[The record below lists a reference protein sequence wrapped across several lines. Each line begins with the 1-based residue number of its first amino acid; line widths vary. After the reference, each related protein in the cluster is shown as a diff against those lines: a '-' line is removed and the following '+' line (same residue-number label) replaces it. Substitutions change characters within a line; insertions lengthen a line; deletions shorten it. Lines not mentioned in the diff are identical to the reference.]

1 MYMYIHVHFNY
12 RATEIIFNIPEL
24 FNEIN
29 FLNSNEI
36 IKNCTI
42 RYSDI
47 IEQIWTK
54 KKTPNKTNLKYKKQI
69 GRNHL
74 TLYNHDSL
82 ALPPK
87 FPDPGAMKFII
98 LEETLFFYFI
108 TMHLIQRI
116 LTQGQRRRFSKND
129 CIYLEPH
136 LNTRTLDTGTI
147 NCIFLELQ
155 THSFSK

>member
-47 IEQIWTK
+47 IEQIWTQK
-54 KKTPNKTNLKYKKQI
+54 NQTKQI
-69 GRNHL
+69 WSTKNKL
-74 TLYNHDSL
+74 VEIILPYNHDSL
-82 ALPPK
+82 ALPPTP
-87 FPDPGAMKFII
+87 PDPGAMKFII

-108 TMHLIQRI
+108 TMHSIQRI

>member
-54 KKTPNKTNLKYKKQI
+54 KKTQTKQI
-69 GRNHL
+69 WSTKNKL
-74 TLYNHDSL
+74 VEIILPYIIMI
-82 ALPPK
+82 ALP
-87 FPDPGAMKFII
+87 FHQGAMKFII

>member
-54 KKTPNKTNLKYKKQI
+54 KKTKQNKSEVQKTNW
-69 GRNHL
+69 
-74 TLYNHDSL
+74 
-82 ALPPK
+82 
-87 FPDPGAMKFII
+87 
-98 LEETLFFYFI
+98 
-108 TMHLIQRI
+108 
-116 LTQGQRRRFSKND
+116 SKSSYP
-129 CIYLEPH
+129 I
-136 LNTRTLDTGTI
+136 
-147 NCIFLELQ
+147 
-155 THSFSK
+155 

>member
-24 FNEIN
+24 FNYIN
-29 FLNSNEI
+29 FLNSNDI
-36 IKNCTI
+36 IKNCSI

-47 IEQIWTK
+47 IEQIWTPK
-54 KKTPNKTNLKYKKQI
+54 NQTKQI
-69 GRNHL
+69 WSTKNKL
-74 TLYNHDSL
+74 VEIILPYIIMI
-82 ALPPK
+82 ALPFHQNPLIQ
-87 FPDPGAMKFII
+87 GLWNFII

-108 TMHLIQRI
+108 AMHLIQRI

-129 CIYLEPH
+129 CIHLEPH

-147 NCIFLELQ
+147 HCIFLELQ

>member
-1 MYMYIHVHFNY
+1 M
-12 RATEIIFNIPEL
+12 TK
-24 FNEIN
+24 
-29 FLNSNEI
+29 LNKSEP
-36 IKNCTI
+36 K
-42 RYSDI
+42 
-47 IEQIWTK
+47 K
-54 KKTPNKTNLKYKKQI
+54 KKTNKTNLKYKKQI

-82 ALPPK
+82 TLPPK
-87 FPDPGAMKFII
+87 PPDPGAMKFII

-108 TMHLIQRI
+108 TMHMIQWI

-129 CIYLEPH
+129 CIHLEPH

>member
-54 KKTPNKTNLKYKKQI
+54 KKPQTKQI
-69 GRNHL
+69 WSTKNKSVEIIL
-74 TLYNHDSL
+74 PYIIMI
-82 ALPPK
+82 ALPFHQNPLI
-87 FPDPGAMKFII
+87 II

-108 TMHLIQRI
+108 HVTMHLIQRI

-129 CIYLEPH
+129 CIHLEPH
-136 LNTRTLDTGTI
+136 LNTRTYDTGTI